1 MIEKIIKFLKLFFKK
16 LFWKKEIK
24 ENYEKIKITRI
35 LNKNELF
42 FYNQLINFLQNKE
55 VFIFSK
61 VRLLDFLDLQ
71 KYYNFEEKTIIKN
84 KVKSKHIDFIIT
96 NKNSEIL
103 YLIELD
109 GFSHQ
114 NNKKTIEND
123 KFKNKLFNILNLK
136 LVRFKV
142 KNWNYDFKDI
152 IL

>member
-24 ENYEKIKITRI
+24 ENYEKIKITRM

-42 FYNQLINFLQNKE
+42 FYNQLTNFLQNKE

-136 LVRFKV
+136 LIRFKV

>member
-42 FYNQLINFLQNKE
+42 FYNQLTNFLQNKE

-109 GFSHQ
+109 GFSHK

-123 KFKNKLFNILNLK
+123 KFKNKLFNILKLK
-136 LVRFKV
+136 LIRFKV

>member
-1 MIEKIIKFLKLFFKK
+1 MMEKIIKFLKLFFKK

-42 FYNQLINFLQNKE
+42 FYNQLTNFLQNKE

>member
-24 ENYEKIKITRI
+24 ENYEKIKITKI

-42 FYNQLINFLQNKE
+42 FYNQLTNFLQNKE

>member
-42 FYNQLINFLQNKE
+42 FYNQLTNFLQNKE
-55 VFIFSK
+55 IFIFSK

-123 KFKNKLFNILNLK
+123 KFKNK
-136 LVRFKV
+136 V

>member
-42 FYNQLINFLQNKE
+42 FYNQLTNFLQNKE
-55 VFIFSK
+55 IFIFSK

>member
-42 FYNQLINFLQNKE
+42 FYNQLTNFLQNKE

-123 KFKNKLFNILNLK
+123 KFKNKLFKILNLK

>member
-42 FYNQLINFLQNKE
+42 FYNQLTNFLQNKE